1 MKEIIKHKF
10 SYLLFFLL
18 LVSCFASAYGQER
31 TITLNLSKVPLNT
44 ALKEIEKQTSMSVV
58 YNTNDVDINRVISIK
73 VTKESLNNVMNQ
85 LFRGVNVSF
94 SIVDNHIVLSAK
106 SNKEEQQKKTPI
118 TASGTVTD
126 SKGEP
131 LIGVSILVKGTSNGT
146 ITDMDGNFKIQAAK
160 GDVLEVSYIGYASQ
174 AITLTS
180 AQPLKVTLGEDTQVL
195 DEVVVTALGIK
206 RATKALSYNVQE
218 VKGDE
223 LTTVKSANFMNSLA
237 GKVAGVNINASSSGV
252 GGATRVIMRG
262 TKSISSDNNALYVI
276 DGVPI
281 FNTNKGDTNGQYS
294 AQPRGEGISD
304 INPED
309 IESMSV
315 LSGPA
320 AAALYGSNAASGVIL
335 ITTKKGKEGKARII
349 ISNNST
355 FSNPFIMPEF
365 QNSYINRAGSFAS
378 WGDKASSLF
387 GTYEPKDFFNTGTN
401 IQNNVSL
408 SVGNEKNQ
416 TYLSVGTT
424 NATGII
430 QNSKYDRYN
439 FTFRNTTK
447 FLKDKMTLD
456 VGFSYIIQEDLN
468 LMAQGEYFN
477 PLPAVYLF
485 PRGENF
491 EAVRMYKT
499 YDTTRKIDVQN
510 WGWGDP
516 GYSMKNNPY
525 WVANEMNHDM
535 KKQRYMAN
543 ASLKY
548 EILDWLDVT
557 GRVRIDNATNDYS
570 DKRNAS
576 TDLYFT
582 NSSIYGFYKY
592 YKADDRQAYADV
604 MANINKRFGDLSLS
618 ANIGGSF
625 TQTYYDE
632 RGFQGGLKDMS
643 NVFSLYNMT
652 TTLDK
657 DTYPIESGYKQRT
670 NSIFASAEIGWK
682 SMLYMTLT
690 GRNDWDSALI
700 NTEQSSFFYPSI
712 GLSGV
717 ISEMVKLP
725 KAITYLKVRGSFA
738 SVGAPI
744 PKNLS
749 SNKTYEWDPATS
761 QWKLQTYRPL
771 PKLYPERTNSWEAGL
786 NAKFFNNSL
795 SLEVTWYKA
804 NTRKQ
809 TFQVPLSGTAVYAT
823 MYAQSGNIENKGMEF
838 SLGYNK
844 SWGDF
849 SWNSN
854 LTFSFNKNKIVELLD
869 DAVDDEGNHY
879 SLSEIDKG
887 GIGSAKV
894 ILRKG
899 GSMGDMYVTNRL
911 KRDNEGNV
919 YIDKASQNVKKEDIK
934 NSDEFIHIGSVLP
947 KSNLGFRNDF
957 SYKGISLGFMLAA
970 RFGGIVISPTQAVM
984 DQFGVSKVTAL
995 ARDNEGV
1002 PVNNGKVD
1010 PQTYYTEVGGIS
1022 GLMSNYVYSATNVRL
1037 QELSVGYSLPA
1048 KWFNNKCNLS
1058 LSITGH
1064 NLWMIYNKAPFDPEA
1079 TASTGTYYQGVDY
1092 FMQPSLRSWGFNVK
1106 IQF

>member
-1 MKEIIKHKF
+1 MK
-10 SYLLFFLL
+10 
-18 LVSCFASAYGQER
+18 
-31 TITLNLSKVPLNT
+31 
-44 ALKEIEKQTSMSVV
+44 
-58 YNTNDVDINRVISIK
+58 
-73 VTKESLNNVMNQ
+73 
-85 LFRGVNVSF
+85 
-94 SIVDNHIVLSAK
+94 
-106 SNKEEQQKKTPI
+106 
-118 TASGTVTD
+118 
-126 SKGEP
+126 
-131 LIGVSILVKGTSNGT
+131 LI
-146 ITDMDGNFKIQAAK
+146 F
-160 GDVLEVSYIGYASQ
+160 SQ

-252 GGATRVIMRG
+252 GGATRVVMRG

-525 WVANEMNHDM
+525 WVANEMNHGM

-823 MYAQSGNIENKGMEF
+823 MYAQSGNIENKGIE
-838 SLGYNK
+838 LTINATPVQLR
-844 SWGDF
+844 DF
-849 SWNSN
+849 SWQTT
-854 LTFSFNKNKIVELLD
+854 LTYTKNKNKVLK
-869 DAVDDEGNHY
+869 
-879 SLSEIDKG
+879 LSEGKSFVEDGKYLIEEGSPLGQWFGQKAL
-887 GIGSAKV
+887 GIYAT
-894 ILRKG
+894 
-899 GSMGDMYVTNRL
+899 DEANAY
-911 KRDNEGNV
+911 
-919 YIDKASQNVKKEDIK
+919 IK
-934 NSDEFIHIGSVLP
+934 NSDGSFGDRLIPVYQRDPNNYNNYIYGSNGKPIFSHYETKGGQKYAGDVGQMTTAGSVSKGGDIIWDDLDHDGVIGDSDRRILGNGMP
-947 KSNLGFRNDF
+947 TWYMGWTNYLNYKNFSLSFSFYGSFGNKIYNKQRRDLLQNSSSN
-957 SYKGISLGFMLAA
+957 MT
-970 RFGGIVISPTQAVM
+970 P
-984 DQFGVSKVTAL
+984 L
-995 ARDNEGV
+995 ARDCYRLWKYQGQITEVYSSAKATTG
-1002 PVNNGKVD
+1002 VNNARELSSFFLEDGDYIRLTNTRLAYRVD
-1010 PQTYYTEVGGIS
+1010 RNLIKRFHIS
-1022 GLMSNYVYSATNVRL
+1022 DLQLYVY
-1037 QELSVGYSLPA
+1037 G
-1048 KWFNNKCNLS
+1048 NNLLTWTKYK
-1058 LSITGH
+1058 G
-1064 NLWMIYNKAPFDPEA
+1064 FDPSSISNSNVLRPGIDNGRYP
-1079 TASTGTYYQGVDY
+1079 TA
-1092 FMQPSLRSWGFNVK
+1092 REIGFGLNVN
-1106 IQF
+1106 F

>member
-252 GGATRVIMRG
+252 GGATRVVMRG

-349 ISNNST
+349 ISNNSN

-477 PLPAVYLF
+477 PLIP
-485 PRGENF
+485 P
-491 EAVRMYKT
+491 T
-499 YDTTRKIDVQN
+499 
-510 WGWGDP
+510 
-516 GYSMKNNPY
+516 
-525 WVANEMNHDM
+525 
-535 KKQRYMAN
+535 
-543 ASLKY
+543 
-548 EILDWLDVT
+548 
-557 GRVRIDNATNDYS
+557 
-570 DKRNAS
+570 
-576 TDLYFT
+576 
-582 NSSIYGFYKY
+582 
-592 YKADDRQAYADV
+592 
-604 MANINKRFGDLSLS
+604 
-618 ANIGGSF
+618 
-625 TQTYYDE
+625 
-632 RGFQGGLKDMS
+632 
-643 NVFSLYNMT
+643 
-652 TTLDK
+652 
-657 DTYPIESGYKQRT
+657 
-670 NSIFASAEIGWK
+670 
-682 SMLYMTLT
+682 
-690 GRNDWDSALI
+690 
-700 NTEQSSFFYPSI
+700 
-712 GLSGV
+712 
-717 ISEMVKLP
+717 
-725 KAITYLKVRGSFA
+725 
-738 SVGAPI
+738 SV
-744 PKNLS
+744 
-749 SNKTYEWDPATS
+749 
-761 QWKLQTYRPL
+761 
-771 PKLYPERTNSWEAGL
+771 
-786 NAKFFNNSL
+786 
-795 SLEVTWYKA
+795 
-804 NTRKQ
+804 
-809 TFQVPLSGTAVYAT
+809 
-823 MYAQSGNIENKGMEF
+823 
-838 SLGYNK
+838 
-844 SWGDF
+844 
-849 SWNSN
+849 
-854 LTFSFNKNKIVELLD
+854 
-869 DAVDDEGNHY
+869 
-879 SLSEIDKG
+879 
-887 GIGSAKV
+887 
-894 ILRKG
+894 
-899 GSMGDMYVTNRL
+899 
-911 KRDNEGNV
+911 
-919 YIDKASQNVKKEDIK
+919 
-934 NSDEFIHIGSVLP
+934 
-947 KSNLGFRNDF
+947 
-957 SYKGISLGFMLAA
+957 
-970 RFGGIVISPTQAVM
+970 
-984 DQFGVSKVTAL
+984 
-995 ARDNEGV
+995 
-1002 PVNNGKVD
+1002 
-1010 PQTYYTEVGGIS
+1010 
-1022 GLMSNYVYSATNVRL
+1022 
-1037 QELSVGYSLPA
+1037 
-1048 KWFNNKCNLS
+1048 
-1058 LSITGH
+1058 
-1064 NLWMIYNKAPFDPEA
+1064 
-1079 TASTGTYYQGVDY
+1079 
-1092 FMQPSLRSWGFNVK
+1092 
-1106 IQF
+1106 